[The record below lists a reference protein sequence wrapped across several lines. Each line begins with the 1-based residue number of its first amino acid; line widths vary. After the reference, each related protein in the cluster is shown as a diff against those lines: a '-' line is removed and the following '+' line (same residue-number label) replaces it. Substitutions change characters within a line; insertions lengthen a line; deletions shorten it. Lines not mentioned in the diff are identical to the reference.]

1 MNVQNKAERNM
12 AIMRVLKFLHKSPAK
27 PEQASSHDRMLLN
40 SKHGTISVSQS
51 CLVSLAREGYLQAG
65 KGEVLSLSALGI
77 DYLLS
82 QKNRQLS
89 DVRLSDKEETKKV
102 KLNLAESP
110 LAVLYR
116 MKNSEQ
122 QSFLTVAEFNAGE
135 RLRSDFTRGLM
146 MPRVTSNWNMNV
158 QAHSRGI
165 CHGGVE
171 LSDAAMAARKR
182 VERALDA
189 VGPELSGALVDI
201 CCFLKTLGQVE
212 AERNWP
218 ARSAKMMIKTGLS
231 ILHRHYHPVAQRRSA
246 SSILHWGSYD
256 YRPSL

>member
-1 MNVQNKAERNM
+1 MNVQHNAERNLAM
-12 AIMRVLKFLHKSPAK
+12 IRVLKFLHKSPAK
-27 PEQASSHDRMLLN
+27 PEQAAARDMMLLN
-40 SKHGTISVSQS
+40 SEHGTISVTQD
-51 CLVSLAREGYLQAG
+51 CLVTLAREGYLQAG
-65 KGEVLSLSALGI
+65 KGEILSLSPQGI
-77 DYLLS
+77 DYLVY
-82 QKNRQLS
+82 QKNRHIAEVQLS
-89 DVRLSDKEETKKV
+89 DQGRAKKV

-116 MKNSEQ
+116 MKNAAK
-122 QSFLTVAEFNAGE
+122 QSFLTDAEFNAGE

-146 MPRVTSNWNMNV
+146 MPRVTSHWNADV
-158 QAHSRGI
+158 QTHSRGI

-171 LSDAAMAARKR
+171 LSDAAMAARIR
-182 VERALDA
+182 VEKALDA

-212 AERNWP
+212 TERNWP

-231 ILHRHYHPVAQRRSA
+231 ILHRHYHPVAQRRS
-246 SSILHWGSYD
+246 SSGVLHWGAYD